1 MIPLFIWI
9 LCPADIVYL
18 IKIDILGSR
27 IKVMKK
33 WCLRIFIW
41 RYKGICL
48 LYSPHMWR
56 WSWVKFYVPDRET
69 VFSTYVE
76 VILTMHQFLSLGLS
90 ILHVCGGDPN
100 PKDKIPH
107 ELGYSPRMW
116 RWSLK
121 NALIVNDDEVFSTY
135 VEVIPELKSALAP
148 ILSILHVCGGDPS
161 FNHRWKFS
169 CWYSPRMW
177 RWSWSTL
184 TSAGI
189 FKVFSTYVE
198 VIPIFKTS
206 NSH

>member
-48 LYSPHMWR
+48 LYSPRMWR
-56 WSWVKFYVPDRET
+56 WSQKENYQPWCGS

-76 VILTMHQFLSLGLS
+76 VILVRNPTEITSWS

-100 PKDKIPH
+100 RIVIFFCCFR
-107 ELGYSPRMW
+107 YSPRMW
-116 RWSLK
+116 RWSFDLWPYFPCWP
-121 NALIVNDDEVFSTY
+121 VFSTY
-135 VEVIPELKSALAP
+135 VEVIPKISEKDVTLKG
-148 ILSILHVCGGDPS
+148 ILHVCGGDPVLKIIS
-161 FNHRWKFS
+161 S
-169 CWYSPRMW
+169 
-177 RWSWSTL
+177 
-184 TSAGI
+184 I
-189 FKVFSTYVE
+189 Q
-198 VIPIFKTS
+198 
-206 NSH
+206 